1 LGSIWL
7 QKDLISQEQIWSI
20 FYILQCT
27 LQPVIRAKPQENIT
41 KHSTGAKKGMT
52 GFTRLTFE
60 VLWSINILEQVR
72 VSICDFIL
80 HRLNVR
86 SITKQVTNYSKS
98 GWSEVTSQELLLP
111 LIFLQWVTLGISN
124 SAQKLIAASTSKL
137 TTNCLTRGS
146 VYCSGHVTPSS
157 F

>member
-41 KHSTGAKKGMT
+41 ALGQKKGMT
-52 GFTRLTFE
+52 GFNRLTFE

-124 SAQKLIAASTSKL
+124 SAQKLIAASTSKQ
-137 TTNCLTRGS
+137 TMNCLTRGS